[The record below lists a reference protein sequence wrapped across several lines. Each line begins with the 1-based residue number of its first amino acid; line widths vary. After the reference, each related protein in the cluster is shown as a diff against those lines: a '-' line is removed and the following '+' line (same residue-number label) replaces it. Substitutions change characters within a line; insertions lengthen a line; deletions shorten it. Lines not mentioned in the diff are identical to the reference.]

1 MPPSVSNTIHVTAT
15 RAQVV
20 RILNDLPRLLNGSPG
35 GAGGFV
41 RALQVRVGLSI
52 LERIKDAFL
61 VKAAGGTDAAGDSWK
76 PLSPHTIAYGRKH
89 PGVPKK
95 RPFWTTHPSYS
106 LTAKR
111 RDRWW
116 QLYYGFKAKFRGN
129 KRRAA
134 ATAWVILRREQPG
147 IRTLMDRFGNTPVE
161 ILRDTGLLLNSLSPG
176 VPADDAPMSPPR
188 KPSQVFR
195 CTPGSVIIGTNR
207 KGAAK
212 HHEGDPPRFPQR
224 RLWPEPSRWPAEWW
238 SDAVGQLRQGV
249 LAVILYILKGR
260 P

>member
-61 VKAAGGTDAAGDSWK
+61 VKAAGGTDAAGDSWPPLK
-76 PLSPHTIAYGRKH
+76 PSTIAYGRAL
-89 PGVPKK
+89 PRK
-95 RPFWTTHPSYS
+95 RPFWQTHPSHA
-106 LTAKR
+106 LTPKR

-134 ATAWVILRREQPG
+134 ATAWVVLRTEQPG
-147 IRTLMDRFGNTPVE
+147 IRTLMDKSKGKQVE

-176 VPADDAPMSPPR
+176 VPADTAPMSPPKVR
-188 KPSQVFR
+188 KQVFR
-195 CTPGSVIIGTNR
+195 CTPGVAIIGTNR